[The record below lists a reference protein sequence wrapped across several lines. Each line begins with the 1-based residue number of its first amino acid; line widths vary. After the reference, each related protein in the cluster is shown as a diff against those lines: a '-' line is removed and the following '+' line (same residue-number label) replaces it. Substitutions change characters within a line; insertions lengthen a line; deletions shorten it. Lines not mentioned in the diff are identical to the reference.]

1 MSVNHLQNNS
11 TYIPGRA
18 PTRAMIQQH
27 AEVAERERIE
37 KERLE
42 RERIEKERLERERI
56 EKERLERQR
65 IEKERLERQRI
76 EKERLEQADK
86 PTTKKKKRKA

>member
-18 PTRAMIQQH
+18 PTRAMVQQH
-27 AEVAERERIE
+27 AEVAER
-37 KERLE
+37 ERLE
-42 RERIEKERLERERI
+42 RERIEKERLERQRI

>member
-1 MSVNHLQNNS
+1 MSVNHLQINS

-27 AEVAERERIE
+27 AEVAERER
-37 KERLE
+37 LE
-42 RERIEKERLERERI
+42 RERIEKERLE
-56 EKERLERQR
+56 
-65 IEKERLERQRI
+65 RI